1 MSSRN
6 LPTQKLTILALF
18 TTLSLAIFLLE
29 SMLPPLVPVPGI
41 KLGLANIITLIV
53 LLNYSPKD
61 AFLVSAARIL
71 LASFFSGTFISL
83 LYSLFGTILSLG
95 AMTVSN
101 RLLGKKYIFITSIF
115 GAMFHNAGQII
126 AAILL
131 TSTPYIIAY
140 LPILMISGIIT
151 GIFTGLCAHFS
162 NKYLSRHFH

>member
-1 MSSRN
+1 MSSRT
-6 LPTQKLTILALF
+6 LSTQKLTILALF

-29 SMLPPLVPVPGI
+29 SMLPPLVQVPGI

-61 AFLVSAARIL
+61 AFLVSGARIL
-71 LASFFSGTFISL
+71 LASFFAGTFISF

-95 AMTVSN
+95 AMIASN

-115 GAMFHNAGQII
+115 GAMFHNTGQII

-140 LPILMISGIIT
+140 LPILMISGLIT

-162 NKYLSRHFH
+162 NKYLSRHCH

>member
-6 LPTQKLTILALF
+6 LSTQKLTILALF

-61 AFLVSAARIL
+61 AFLVSVARIL
-71 LASFFSGTFISL
+71 LASFFAGTFISF

-95 AMTVSN
+95 AMIASN

-115 GAMFHNAGQII
+115 GAMFHNTGQII

-162 NKYLSRHFH
+162 NKYLSRHCH